1 MKSLIAGLLVFVGCC
16 SNVFF
21 LELLIKEDP
30 GSGNLITFAQFLV
43 IAVEGFITT
52 MRFGTKKT
60 QVPFTEY
67 LKMVLMFFVVSV
79 TNNYALSFNIALP
92 LHMIFRAGSLLANMV
107 LGILILKKRYTA
119 MKYLSVFMI
128 SVGICVCTIASAK
141 ELSHSDSENQI
152 TSFGDFV
159 WWIVG
164 ISLLTF
170 ALFMSARMGIMQEV
184 MYSKFGKHPREA
196 LFFTHALPLPGFLL
210 LFTDISKHIGVAN
223 MSAPLDSTVLS
234 VIPLLNVLPRM
245 WIYLLGNVLTQSV
258 CINAVFVLTTE
269 CSSLAVTLIVTL
281 RKFVSLLF
289 SIWYFQNPF
298 TLLHWFGTVL
308 VFGGTLVF
316 GFGIPGLMRQ
326 SKSKPKS
333 KVN

>member
-1 MKSLIAGLLVFVGCC
+1 MKSLVAMLVVFIGCC

-21 LELLIKEDP
+21 LELLIKEDS
-30 GSGNLITFAQFLV
+30 GSGNLITFAQFVV

-60 QVPFTEY
+60 EVPFTEY
-67 LKMVLMFFVVSV
+67 LKMVLMFFIVSV

-92 LHMIFRAGSLLANMV
+92 LHMIFRAGSLLANMI
-107 LGILILKKRYTA
+107 LGILILKKRYTT
-119 MKYLSVFMI
+119 MKYLSVIMI
-128 SVGICVCTIASAK
+128 SIGISICTIASAK
-141 ELSHSDSENQI
+141 QLNHSESENQI
-152 TSFGDFV
+152 SSVGDFV

-164 ISLLTF
+164 ILLLTF

-210 LFTDISKHIGVAN
+210 LFGDISKHIQIAN
-223 MSAPLDSTVLS
+223 MSAPLDSTVIS
-234 VIPLLNVLPRM
+234 VIPFLNTLPRI
-245 WIYLLGNVLTQSV
+245 WIYLLGNVFTQSI

-269 CSSLAVTLIVTL
+269 CSSLAVTLVVTL

-298 TLLHWFGTVL
+298 TALHWFGTIL

-316 GFGIPGLMRQ
+316 SDIPSLMRQ
-326 SKSKPKS
+326 KS